1 MNWLRLQD
9 WHAIVAIAAAVVAL
23 VLHLFHVIDQDAV
36 LAITLVVL
44 ALLLFDNMRHG
55 NAQERIE
62 ASLATLGEDV
72 GRLRAES
79 RPPDAILVGP
89 RRLRAESERFARQAT
104 GEMLWFN
111 VCLLMF
117 RPQSLFDTLLRPAVE
132 NPSVRVIQ
140 FVLDESERERWRD
153 DVLPKLEQCVGREKV
168 REPEWRGLLEESVS
182 FILCESSTSGAM
194 EAHLSFWGEPFMAR
208 AQGRDIPRYIFHV
221 QPHSE
226 LLPQLVDMERR
237 YRLEG

>member
-1 MNWLRLQD
+1 MNWVRWQD

-44 ALLLFDNMRHG
+44 ALLLLDNIRHG

-62 ASLATLGEDV
+62 TSLAGVTEGV
-72 GRLRAES
+72 AQLRSAS

-89 RRLRAESERFARQAT
+89 RQLRDESERFARQAS
-104 GEMLWFN
+104 GEMVWFN

-117 RPQSLFDTLLRPAVE
+117 RPQTLFDTLLRPAVE
-132 NPSVRVIQ
+132 NPAVRSIQ
-140 FVLDESERERWRD
+140 FVLDDAERERWRD
-153 DVLPKLEQCVGREKV
+153 DVLPKLAQCVGREKV
-168 REPEWRGLLEESVS
+168 REPLWRHLVDESVS
-182 FILCESSTSGAM
+182 FILCESAASRAI

-208 AQGRDIPRYIFHV
+208 SQGRDIPRYIFHV

-237 YRLEG
+237 YRLEA